1 MKKLYDLTHLIDP
14 EKAVRKFSVKMIG
27 ADEVNSN
34 VVRLENQWYIMHEIS
49 MVNHLGTHIE
59 TPYHLFKDRNDLGS
73 IGPEHYCG
81 EGVLISLKDVPAKS
95 AITKEAVLKAAE
107 KAGGIKKGDI
117 AFFNLGY
124 SGVYG
129 KDAYSTSPYFS
140 NEAIRWIVDQGVKIM
155 GVDAGGVEI
164 PGSEEHVN
172 HAALF
177 ENNVLLIENLANL
190 DSVPVN
196 RFMVYAF
203 PLFIKGMDSCPLR
216 VVVEADLG
224 NR

>member
-27 ADEVNSN
+27 ADEVNPN

-49 MVNHLGTHIE
+49 MVNHLGTHVE
-59 TPYHLFKDRNDLGS
+59 TPYHLFRDRPDLGS
-73 IGPEHYCG
+73 IPPDRYTGP
-81 EGVLISLKDVPAKS
+81 GVLVDLKQVPAKS
-95 AITKEAVLKAAE
+95 SITREAVAEAAGR
-107 KAGGIKKGDI
+107 AGGLKKGDI

-124 SGVYG
+124 SGAYG
-129 KDAYSTSPYFS
+129 TPEYSHSPHFS
-140 NEAIRWIVDQGVKIM
+140 NGAIRWIVEQGVKMM

-177 ENNVLLIENLANL
+177 QSDVLLIENLANL
-190 DSVPVN
+190 DSLPVS
-196 RFMVYAF
+196 RFTVYAF
-203 PLFIKGMDSCPLR
+203 PLFIKGMDSFPLR
-216 VVVEADLG
+216 VVAEA
-224 NR
+224 

>member
-14 EKAVRKFSVKMIG
+14 EKTIRKFSMKMIG
-27 ADEVNSN
+27 ADEVNPA
-34 VVRLENQWYIMHEIS
+34 VIRLENQWYIMHEVS

-59 TPYHLFKDRNDLGS
+59 TPYHLFKDRPDLGS
-73 IGPEHYCG
+73 IGPEHYYG
-81 EGVLISLKDVPAKS
+81 PGVLVNLKNIPAKS
-95 AITKEAVLKAAE
+95 AITKDAVILAVE
-107 KAGGIKKGDI
+107 KVGGLKKGDI

-124 SGVYG
+124 S
-129 KDAYSTSPYFS
+129 DAYGTDVYTNSPYFS
-140 NEAIRWIVDQGVKIM
+140 NEAIQWIVEQGIKLM

-164 PGSEEHVN
+164 PASEEHVN

-177 ENNVLLIENLANL
+177 EHDVLLIENLANL

-203 PLFIKGMDSCPLR
+203 PLFIKGMDSFPLR
-216 VVVEADLG
+216 VVAEVDV
-224 NR
+224 